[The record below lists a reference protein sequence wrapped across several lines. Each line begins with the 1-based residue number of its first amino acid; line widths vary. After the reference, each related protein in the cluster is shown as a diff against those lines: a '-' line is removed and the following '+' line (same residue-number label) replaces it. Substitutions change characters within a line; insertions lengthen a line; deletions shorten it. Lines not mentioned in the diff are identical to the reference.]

1 MHTCVDLCSLLGFM
15 LAVAGYAAKNLV
27 STNHYDT
34 TDAPLS
40 TVRVPLCALLR
51 QHLHTRTLATVRCD
65 SVWHIARTGQ
75 SRLAHSQ
82 PGS

>member
-1 MHTCVDLCSLLGFM
+1 MHSIFMHTCVDLCSSLRLT
-15 LAVAGYAAKNLV
+15 LAVAGYAVNNLV

-34 TDAPLS
+34 TDASLS

-65 SVWHIARTGQ
+65 EVWHVARTGQ
-75 SRLAHSQ
+75 S
-82 PGS
+82 